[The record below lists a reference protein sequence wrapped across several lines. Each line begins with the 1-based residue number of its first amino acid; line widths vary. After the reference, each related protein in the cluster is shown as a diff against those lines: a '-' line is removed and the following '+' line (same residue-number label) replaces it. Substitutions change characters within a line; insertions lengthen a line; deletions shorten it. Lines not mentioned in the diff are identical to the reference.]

1 MRRTSREMDGVLVL
15 EAVIVRVQDAKLPD
29 SSVGPVEVG
38 LEAPAPLY
46 LNSVTKL
53 MTNQDRTSRRSHKG
67 VASWCGSQPPSART
81 GPLRLHIERELAC
94 SSWPHDCRGRSAM
107 ATLVHAWLEMQP
119 WGPPSD
125 AGLGPGSSSPPSPH
139 PGRTAGGRRGVA
151 VAGAGVRPQAPPPG
165 PAGFG
170 TAWPPPDPAPG
181 RAGPAASDLG
191 NGRHSERLLDSEAGP
206 VVRPPA
212 EPGRAA
218 RKGQLF
224 MGRLGVLPRPA
235 LPSASPEKWG
245 ENKAKS
251 SQSWPRNN
259 LSIQQ

>member
-1 MRRTSREMDGVLVL
+1 MRRTSREVDGVLVL
-15 EAVIVRVQDAKLPD
+15 EAVIVRVQDTKLPD

-53 MTNQDRTSRRSHKG
+53 ITNQDRTSRRSHKG

-81 GPLRLHIERELAC
+81 GPLRPHIERELAG
-94 SSWPHDCRGRSAM
+94 SSRPHDCRGRSAM

-119 WGPPSD
+119 
-125 AGLGPGSSSPPSPH
+125 PH

-170 TAWPPPDPAPG
+170 TAWPPPYPAPG
-181 RAGPAASDLG
+181 RAGPSASDLG

-245 ENKAKS
+245 ENKAKVPKVGHVS
-251 SQSWPRNN
+251 HFPK
-259 LSIQQ
+259 QQ